1 MNTLKG
7 RKAFTLVELLVVV
20 AVIALLIGLLLP
32 ALGKARQSA
41 WTIVAGNMQ
50 RQLALGVLA
59 YTSSSDGWIPGAN
72 SSGRYYDSENIGSS
86 SPIFKRANSD
96 GGQPLQ
102 RWDWMSPSLA
112 DSDLPVGIG
121 QRYRALFE
129 RFSDPAVKLNTT
141 VYSAGGGGEEWKGLV
156 REELSRNG
164 SLRAPS
170 FLMPATFQWYAR
182 NPKGGANPPSSDGGL
197 VIADDGTTLGYAQ
210 PNFAGPVVTQIKADV
225 PSYDPRIDRL
235 QNPSAKICNA
245 TAFRYLPG
253 QSGNF
258 IPDIDVRPG
267 SGIYGSFTCSTATFK
282 DSTEFGDPT
291 SSTHENKGQVLLL
304 SYRHANKMSAAMWDG
319 SVKVISQS
327 DSRDPTL
334 WYPKGFKYNGI
345 TAHPDAAQFYK
356 PGQRIN

>member
-1 MNTLKG
+1 MNN
-7 RKAFTLVELLVVV
+7 RMSRRAFTLVELLVVV

-32 ALGKARQSA
+32 ALGKARQAA
-41 WTIVAGNMQ
+41 WTIVAGNQQ

-59 YTSSSDGWIPGAN
+59 YTPSADGWIPGAN
-72 SSGRYYDSENIGSS
+72 SSGRYYDNENIGTN
-86 SPIFKRANSD
+86 SPIFKRANGD
-96 GGQPLQ
+96 GAQPLQ
-102 RWDWMSPSLA
+102 RWDWMSPALA

-141 VYSAGGGGEEWKGLV
+141 VFSGNGGEAWKSLV
-156 REELSRNG
+156 RDEITKNG
-164 SLRAPS
+164 SLRSPS
-170 FLMPATFQWYAR
+170 FLMPATFQWFAR
-182 NPKGGANPPSSDGGL
+182 NPNGGPNPPSSDGGL
-197 VIADDGTTLGYAQ
+197 VSSDEGVTLGYAQ
-210 PNFAGPVVTQIKADV
+210 PAFAGPVVTQVKADV

-235 QNPSAKICNA
+235 QNPSSKICNA

-258 IPDIDVRPG
+258 TPDIDVRPG

-282 DSTEFGDPT
+282 DAVEFGDPAT
-291 SSTHENKGQVLLL
+291 TANENKGEALTL

-319 SVKVISQS
+319 SVKIISQS
-327 DSRDPTL
+327 ESRNPTL
-334 WYPKGFKYNGI
+334 WYPRGFKYNGV

-356 PGQRIN
+356 VGDRIN